1 MVKPQ
6 SFTALVATPFL
17 FLFSVLFNTTSLQA
31 QITNAPD
38 GTGTVITTPNNQK
51 FDIQGGKVSG
61 DGANLFHSFTNFGL
75 NANQIANFLSNPQIQ
90 NILGR
95 VVGGNPSIINGLIQV
110 TGGNS
115 HLYLM
120 NPSGF
125 VFCQGAS
132 LNVPAS
138 FTVTTANGIGFNG
151 GWFNAVGDNNYQALV
166 GSPDR
171 FAFTMSQPG
180 SIINSGNLTLKEGQ
194 NFTLLGGKII
204 NTGKITAPEGNITIT
219 AVPGENSV
227 RISQTGSLLNL
238 EIATTQGSK
247 DLPTATGISPLN
259 LPQLLTGTQQAG
271 VATKITQ
278 NPDNAVITQDL
289 QAIANRGDSGKI
301 AVVSGNGVDTGN
313 LLSQTG
319 SNIGKIDISSANG
332 PITSKNIISDAQN
345 GQASNII
352 PDGRADVNIDNV
364 TSTDIRGSRDI
375 NISGHEGN
383 IQPGKL
389 RSDTG
394 PIRLNRPFL
403 NPPKGNISSSLADD
417 KTVNELEKNR
427 NSKFEQYFGKN
438 LPSKPVTAANI
449 QNTLLDIQQKTGNRS
464 AVIYV
469 NLPEES
475 SNQSSDDIKLVVI
488 TPENQAINVT
498 VSGVKRAELL
508 QAIKEFRGKIATSY
522 RRGNQSYLPLA
533 QQLYQWL
540 IAPIEPQLQTASINT
555 LLFSLE
561 TGMRTLPLAAL
572 HDGKQFLV
580 EKYSLGIM
588 PSFGLINP
596 QYKNLEK
603 SQVLAMGA
611 STFEKQEP
619 LYSVPGELSAI
630 NQMWPGQVFLNE
642 DFNRFNLVAPRWSNQ
657 HPIIHLATHAEFNS
671 GSAGQS
677 YIQLWND
684 KLMLSDIAKLGWK
697 EAEVELLTLSA
708 CRTAVDNQ
716 EAELGFAGLTVA
728 TGVKSALASI
738 WSVSDEG
745 TFGLMTEYYYQ
756 LRSAKVKA
764 EALRQAQLAMIRG
777 QIKIES
783 GKLRGSGMRSEVSL
797 APQLRDLTNLNLSHP
812 YYWSGFMM
820 IGNPW

>member
-1 MVKPQ
+1 MIKAQ
-6 SFTALVATPFL
+6 SFNALVATPFL

-31 QITNAPD
+31 QITDAPD

-61 DGANLFHSFTNFGL
+61 DKANLFHSFTNFGL
-75 NANQIANFLSNPQIQ
+75 NANQVANFVSNPQIQ

-125 VFCQGAS
+125 VFGQGAS

-138 FTVTTANGIGFNG
+138 FMVTTANGIGFNG
-151 GWFNAVGDNNYQALV
+151 GWFNALGDNNYQALV
-166 GSPDR
+166 GFPNR

-180 SIINSGNLTLKEGQ
+180 SIINAGNLTLKEGQ

-238 EIATTQGSK
+238 EIATTQGSN
-247 DLPTATGISPLN
+247 DLPTAIGILPLD
-259 LPQLLTGTQQAG
+259 LPQLLTGAQQAG
-271 VATKITQ
+271 VATKITLS
-278 NPDNAVITQDL
+278 PDNAVSTQDL

-301 AVVSGNGVDTGN
+301 AVVSGNDTGN
-313 LLSQTG
+313 LLSQAG
-319 SNIGKIDISSANG
+319 SNSGKIDISSANG
-332 PITSKNIISDAQN
+332 PITTKNITSDVQN
-345 GQASNII
+345 GQAGNII
-352 PDGRADVNIDNV
+352 LDGRSDLNTNNV
-364 TSTDIRGSRDI
+364 LSTDIRGSGDI
-375 NISGHEGN
+375 KISGHEGN
-383 IQPGKL
+383 FQTDKL
-389 RSDTG
+389 RTNSG

-403 NPPKGNISSSLADD
+403 NGARGNISSSLADD

-427 NSKFEQYFGKN
+427 NSEFEQYLGKN

-475 SNQSSDDIKLVVI
+475 SNQSSDDINLVVI
-488 TPENQAINVT
+488 TPENKAINVT

-533 QQLYQWL
+533 KQLYKWL
-540 IAPIEPQLQTASINT
+540 IAPIEPQLQAASINT

-561 TGMRTLPLAAL
+561 TGMRTLPVAAL
-572 HDGKQFLV
+572 HDGQQFLV

-596 QYKNLEK
+596 QYKTLEK

-657 HPIIHLATHAEFNS
+657 YPIIHLATHAEFNS
-671 GSAGQS
+671 GSADKS

-684 KLMLSDIAKLGWK
+684 KLLLSDIAKLGWK

-783 GKLRGSGMRSEVSL
+783 GKLRGSGMRSEIPL